1 MQNPER
7 KKLSLIVTVVLAGLN
22 VLAFNVL
29 LSSTGTPR
37 LDVTEARLYSI
48 SGATE
53 RLLDSLEDDV
63 TIYGYFSERTHPKLA
78 PLIPEIEDLL
88 EEYAAASDGRVR
100 VEMIDPGEDEQA
112 EQRANQRF
120 GVSSTPFQL
129 ASKYETGI
137 VNAYFSLVVQFGDQY
152 ERYGFEDLI
161 EVEPLPAGDIDV
173 RLRDLEYDLT
183 RAIKKVVYGFRGT
196 ATLFEQIDE
205 PVRFTAVITPDSL
218 PETFRGVPEAVRT
231 AAEQLQEEGG
241 EEFVYEEIDPHAQPG
256 AADRVRERFGAGP
269 LVVGLLGTDEFYLYG
284 FLEVGDSVEQLPL
297 AEQGVT
303 AAGVRE
309 AIENALRR
317 HTPGFLKTV
326 GVVAPDRALPPEVI
340 RQYRMQGMQPPQQ
353 TPEFRQ
359 LISMLE
365 RDFAVREIDLERPD
379 GVPVEV
385 DTLLV
390 VKPRQMSEEA
400 VYNLDQYVMRGG
412 RVILCIG
419 QYEIDLSQRGLGVTS
434 IETGLG
440 EWLDHL
446 GVRVDQTLVLD
457 ERNRP
462 LPIPEVR
469 TTPLGRVREWRYEP
483 YPYLLEVR
491 DAGIVDRRVAAGL
504 DAVGLYWAS
513 PVEVGA
519 ADDAEAEEPG
529 TSPQHDYEVIE
540 LLRSSPLSW
549 TDDSTD
555 RVSRVAYAVPEEG
568 TQSRTLAVAL
578 MGRFQSYYAGKAPPS
593 SETDAD
599 AEDDDGEEGPAP
611 PTEVPLER
619 SPDTRIA
626 VIGNAEF
633 LSDFVAQALGRQE
646 SGFFL
651 QNLTYVQNLIDW
663 INLDSDLLEIRAR
676 STAPR
681 RLVPLER
688 GSEVTIEIVN
698 YLFPIAVLALI
709 GGIVVWRR
717 ARGIS
722 WLDGPQTPEEE

>member
-1 MQNPER
+1 MDNLER
-7 KKLSLIVTVVLAGLN
+7 KKLSLVVTVVLVGLN
-22 VLAFNVL
+22 VLAFNAL
-29 LSSTGTPR
+29 LSVTGTPR
-37 LDVTEARLYSI
+37 LDVTENQLYSI
-48 SGATE
+48 SDATE
-53 RLLDSLEDDV
+53 RLLGSLEDDV

-88 EEYAAASDGRVR
+88 EEYAAASGGRVR
-100 VEMIDPGEDEQA
+100 VEMIDPGQDEQA

-120 GVSSTPFQL
+120 GVKSTPFQL

-137 VNAYFSLVVQFGDQY
+137 VNAYFSLVVQFGDHY

-161 EVEPLPAGDIDV
+161 EVEPRPDGDIDV

-183 RAIKKVVYGFRGT
+183 RAIKKVVYGFRST
-196 ATLFEQIDE
+196 ASLFEQIDQ

-218 PETFRGVPEAVRT
+218 PETFSGVPEAVRT
-231 AAEQLQEEGG
+231 AAEQLEEEGG
-241 EEFVYEEIDPHAQPG
+241 EEFVYEEINPHAQP
-256 AADRVRERFGAGP
+256 AAAQRVRERFDAGP
-269 LVVGLLGTDEFYLYG
+269 LVLGLLGTDEFYLYG
-284 FLEVGDSVEQLPL
+284 FLEVGDSREQLPL

-326 GVVAPDRALPPEVI
+326 GIVAPDRSLPPEVI

-359 LISMLE
+359 LTSRLE
-365 RDFAVREIDLERPD
+365 RDYEVEPVDLTAPG
-379 GVPVEV
+379 GVPAEI

-390 VKPRQMSEEA
+390 VKPRDLGETA
-400 VYNLDQYVMRGG
+400 VYNLDQYLMRL
-412 RVILCIG
+412 ILCVG
-419 QYEIDLSQRGLGVTS
+419 QYEIDLSQRGLGVS
-434 IETGLG
+434 EIETGLG
-440 EWLDHL
+440 SWLDHL
-446 GVRVDQTLVLD
+446 GVSVEETLVLD

-469 TTPLGRVREWRYEP
+469 NTALGRIREWRYEP

-491 DAGIVDRRVAAGL
+491 DEGIVDRRVAAGL

-513 PVEVGA
+513 PVRVGA
-519 ADDAEAEEPG
+519 GRDAAGEEAPN
-529 TSPQHDYEVIE
+529 HNYEVIE
-540 LLRSSPLSW
+540 LLRSSPLAW

-555 RVSRVAYAVPEEG
+555 RVSRVSYTVPDEG
-568 TQSRTLAVAL
+568 TEPRTLAVAL
-578 MGRFQSYYAGKAPPS
+578 RGRFESYFAGKAPPGV
-593 SETDAD
+593 EEAD
-599 AEDDDGEEGPAP
+599 EGAEDEGATEASLPS
-611 PTEVPLER
+611 EVPLER

-646 SGFFL
+646 SGFFM
-651 QNLTYVQNLIDW
+651 QNLSYVQNLIDW

-676 STAPR
+676 STGTR
-681 RLVPLER
+681 RLVPLDR
-688 GSEVTIEIVN
+688 GSEVAIEVVN
-698 YLFPIAVLALI
+698 YLFPIAVLGLI
-709 GGIVVWRR
+709 GGLVIWRR
-717 ARGIS
+717 ARGVS
-722 WLDGPQTPEEE
+722 WLEEPGVSGRSEE